1 MEQERRQYLR
11 AKVSWPVTIRTEEET
26 LERVTYNIS
35 PIGAFICGLS
45 PLKLHEV
52 VDMTISAPDN
62 LITVKARVVWSSNQ
76 IPPEEDMPRGMGVKF
91 INISDD
97 HRELISSLVA
107 ANTESLGSHG
117 DETEQGLIKEQT
129 SIGEQSLIE
138 NQPVEKEEKKHEKKE
153 SALGPPRNCPCG
165 HKHISWSTDDDH
177 IFCWDCNRRYP
188 LTACFKQPERE
199 LSGSQRPN
207 DQPGP

>member
-45 PLKLHEV
+45 PLELHEV
-52 VDMTISAPDN
+52 VDMIISAPDN
-62 LITVKARVVWSSNQ
+62 RITVKARVVWSSNQ
-76 IPPEEDMPRGMGVKF
+76 IPPEEDMPRGMGVEF
-91 INISDD
+91 INISDE
-97 HRELISSLVA
+97 HRELICSLVA
-107 ANTESLGSHG
+107 ADTEPSDSKG
-117 DETEQGLIKEQT
+117 DEREQGVIKEQT

-138 NQPVEKEEKKHEKKE
+138 KQPVEKEEKKHEKKE
-153 SALGPPRNCPCG
+153 SALRPPRNCPEG
-165 HKHISWSTDDDH
+165 HKHISWSMGDEH

-188 LTACFKQPERE
+188 LFACFRPPERE
-199 LSGSQRPN
+199 LSESKKSD
-207 DQPGP
+207 DQP

>member
-11 AKVSWPVTIRTEEET
+11 AKVSWPVTIRTEKET

-45 PLKLHEV
+45 PLELHEV
-52 VDMTISAPDN
+52 VDMTISASD
-62 LITVKARVVWSSNQ
+62 LQIEVKAKVVWTSNQ
-76 IPPEEDMPRGMGVKF
+76 VPPEADMPRGMGVEF
-91 INISDD
+91 INISDE

-107 ANTESLGSHG
+107 ADAEPSDSKA
-117 DETEQGLIKEQT
+117 DEMKQGLMEEQT
-129 SIGEQSLIE
+129 SIGDQSSTE
-138 NQPVEKEEKKHEKKE
+138 KQPVEGEEKKHAKKE
-153 SALGPPRNCPCG
+153 SALGPPRNCPEG
-165 HKHISWSTDDDH
+165 HKHISWSIGDEH

-188 LTACFKQPERE
+188 LTACFKPPERE
-199 LSGSQRPN
+199 PSDPERPN